1 MKRYIELAMTA
12 VLLVC
17 VWLLSREAAA
27 VSNMAETKTV
37 IVVDAGHGGVDGGM
51 AGTDG
56 VDEKDIN
63 LSIAWKLRDA
73 LKDSGFEVIMTREGD
88 EGLYEEGSSQKK
100 VQDLQN
106 RCKIIAEASPA
117 LTVSIHQNSYT
128 DPSVCGPQVFYYSTS
143 QEGKRLAEVLQEV
156 LNQALSVDN
165 GRKAKGND
173 SYYLLKRSEGVLNIV
188 ECGFLTNPKEAELLQ
203 EEAYQQKV
211 ADALCLGIR
220 QYLSEKPRG

>member
-220 QYLSEKPRG
+220 QYLSEEPRG

>member
-156 LNQALSVDN
+156 LNQALSADN

-220 QYLSEKPRG
+220 QYLSEEPRG

>member
-156 LNQALSVDN
+156 LNQALSADN

-220 QYLSEKPRG
+220 QYLSEEPRD

>member
-12 VLLVC
+12 VLLAC

-156 LNQALSVDN
+156 LNQALSADN

-220 QYLSEKPRG
+220 QYLSEEPRG

>member
-73 LKDSGFEVIMTREGD
+73 LKDSGFKVIMTREGD

-143 QEGKRLAEVLQEV
+143 QEGKRLAGVLQEV

>member
-73 LKDSGFEVIMTREGD
+73 LKDSGFKVIMTREGD

-143 QEGKRLAEVLQEV
+143 QEGKRLAGVLQEV

-211 ADALCLGIR
+211 ADALCLGIQ

>member
-220 QYLSEKPRG
+220 KYLSEEPRG

>member
-63 LSIAWKLRDA
+63 LSIAWKLRET

-156 LNQALSVDN
+156 LNQALSADN

-220 QYLSEKPRG
+220 QYLSEEPRE

>member
-143 QEGKRLAEVLQEV
+143 QEGKRLAGVLQEV

>member
-143 QEGKRLAEVLQEV
+143 QEGKRLAGVLQEV

-188 ECGFLTNPKEAELLQ
+188 ECGFLTNPKEAE
-203 EEAYQQKV
+203 
-211 ADALCLGIR
+211 
-220 QYLSEKPRG
+220 RGRCAVSGDPAVCE

>member
-73 LKDSGFEVIMTREGD
+73 LKDSGFEVIMTREGN

-143 QEGKRLAEVLQEV
+143 QEGKRLAGVLQEV

>member
-63 LSIAWKLRDA
+63 LSIAWKLRDT

-156 LNQALSVDN
+156 LNQALSADN

-220 QYLSEKPRG
+220 QYLSEEPRD

>member
-143 QEGKRLAEVLQEV
+143 QEGKRLAGVLQEV

-220 QYLSEKPRG
+220 QYLSEEPRG